1 MALDD
6 KVAFVMVKL
15 GHLAVE
21 RDRDAYLRGLVDL
34 CIQAVDAERAT
45 VYVVDEAKNELWS
58 RLAQRH
64 PSEIRLPLGKGIA
77 GIVGK
82 TGETINVPDAY
93 GDPRF
98 DRAVDRDTGF
108 RTLNMLVVPI
118 WSEDGNKVS
127 GVIQVLN
134 KRNGSFER
142 RDQMLLER
150 IAENVAPAIRQ
161 MPVTTPS

>member
-1 MALDD
+1 
-6 KVAFVMVKL
+6 VQ
-15 GHLAVE
+15 

-34 CIQAVDAERAT
+34 CVQAVDAERAT
-45 VYVVDEAKNELWS
+45 VYLVDDTKNELWS

-64 PSEIRLPLGKGIA
+64 PNEIHLPLGKGIA

-98 DRAVDRDTGF
+98 DREVDRNTGF
-108 RTLNMLVVPI
+108 RTLNMLAVPI
-118 WSEDGNKVS
+118 WSPDGRKVT

-134 KRNGSFER
+134 KRGGAFER

-150 IAENVAPAIRQ
+150 IAENIAPAIEQ
-161 MPVTTPS
+161 MPATTP